1 MRQRLDDLV
10 EFWRF
15 LLQRFLADRAIN
27 SAAALTYTTLFAVVP
42 VMTVTFAMLSAV
54 PAFQDTG
61 EQIQNFIFR
70 NFVPSSG
77 ETVQQYLR
85 DFTTQAR
92 HLTRQARL
100 VGLSRQQTPRIHA
113 LDIGVLA

>member
-1 MRQRLDDLV
+1 MIWWSSGV
-10 EFWRF
+10 SCCI
-15 LLQRFLADRAIN
+15 RFLAFDRAIN

-70 NFVPSSG
+70 NFVPSSA
-77 ETVQQYLR
+77 TVQQYLR

-92 HLTRQARL
+92 HLTWGRRGTAGGHRL
-100 VGLSRQQTPRIHA
+100 FQCW
-113 LDIGVLA
+113 

>member
-54 PAFQDTG
+54 PAFEGMG
-61 EQIQNFIFR
+61 EDLEAPQPDDAHVEFCHGCS
-70 NFVPSSG
+70 V
-77 ETVQQYLR
+77 LR
-85 DFTTQAR
+85 WF
-92 HLTRQARL
+92 
-100 VGLSRQQTPRIHA
+100 G
-113 LDIGVLA
+113 

>member
-77 ETVQQYLR
+77 ETVQQ
-85 DFTTQAR
+85 
-92 HLTRQARL
+92 
-100 VGLSRQQTPRIHA
+100 
-113 LDIGVLA
+113 

>member
-54 PAFQDTG
+54 PAYQDTG

-77 ETVQQYLR
+77 ETV
-85 DFTTQAR
+85 
-92 HLTRQARL
+92 
-100 VGLSRQQTPRIHA
+100 SPTPRRCDSRCTRSA
-113 LDIGVLA
+113 SRACS